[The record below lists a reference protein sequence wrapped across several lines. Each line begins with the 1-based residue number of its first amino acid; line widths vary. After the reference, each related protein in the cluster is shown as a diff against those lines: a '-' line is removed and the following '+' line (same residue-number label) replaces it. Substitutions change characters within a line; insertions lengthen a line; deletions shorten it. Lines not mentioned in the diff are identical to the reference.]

1 MCLIHC
7 WIYMIKLSKLTTHS
21 LQYFFTTVT
30 PGISLPEFT
39 AVGQVDA
46 EQAEYYDSNNR
57 TLVLKVN
64 WLKKSDDEEHWKM
77 KLQSAANQEE
87 LNKSLL
93 SEVLKLLNQTK
104 QKFHTLQRMT
114 GCELDD
120 DGSKRGYDQF
130 GYDGEDLVRLDLN
143 SETWI
148 AAVPQV
154 LPFTQTSSTQPSIQ
168 FIQHACINWVQKYV
182 KYGKSVLERKDRP
195 EVSLFQKNSSSP
207 VVCHATGFFPKAVMI
222 TWQKNGEDLNEDVEL
237 RETLPNQD
245 GTFQKRSILTVS
257 PEELKNNNYT
267 CVIQHSSLEK
277 ELVLLVSDR
286 KVLSGRRNLSKMSV
300 GLIVGVM
307 VGALLLVIIICAAVF
322 IWKRRS
328 SGE

>member
-1 MCLIHC
+1 
-7 WIYMIKLSKLTTHS
+7 MIISFIVAAKPLSW
-21 LQYFFTTVT
+21 QFFLTTVT
-30 PGISLPEFT
+30 PVISIPEFT

-57 TLVLKVN
+57 TVVLKVS
-64 WLKKSDDEEHWKM
+64 WLNKSDDEEHWEM
-77 KLQSAANQEE
+77 KLHHAANQEAFS
-87 LNKSLL
+87 KSIMA
-93 SEVLKLLNQTK
+93 VALK
-104 QKFHTLQRMT
+104 
-114 GCELDD
+114 
-120 DGSKRGYDQF
+120 
-130 GYDGEDLVRLDLN
+130 
-143 SETWI
+143 
-148 AAVPQV
+148 
-154 LPFTQTSSTQPSIQ
+154 
-168 FIQHACINWVQKYV
+168 
-182 KYGKSVLERKDRP
+182 KD
-195 EVSLFQKNSSSP
+195 SSSP
-207 VVCHATGFFPKAVMI
+207 VVCHATGFFPKSVMI
-222 TWQKNGEDLNEDVEL
+222 SWQKNGEDLNEDVEL

-277 ELVLLVSDR
+277 ALVLLVSDH
-286 KVLSGRRNLSKMSV
+286 KVLSV